1 MSKEEKPLYK
11 FVETAIFSQQLDEL
25 SSLDTLYAIQAD
37 LLADPERWPIVK
49 KTNGAR
55 KGRIADPT
63 TPRGKSGSFRYLYL
77 YLEHRGRI
85 HLLYLFD
92 KKEQGNLTAT
102 QTKAIA
108 ALVETLKRS
117 AQRG

>member
-1 MSKEEKPLYK
+1 VNKEETTLYK
-11 FVETAIFSQQLDEL
+11 FVETAIFSQQLDGFA
-25 SSLDTLYAIQAD
+25 SLDALYAIQAD
-37 LLADPERWPIVK
+37 LLADPERWPVVK

-55 KGRIADPT
+55 KGRIADPE

-92 KKEQGNLTAT
+92 KKEQGNLTAA
-102 QTKAIA
+102 QTKTIA
-108 ALVETLKRS
+108 ALVETLKKS